1 MHFLVDCLFDLCA
14 CQAHFSSSGMIL
26 FRASILI
33 KDSVT
38 SPQQGFINLPILTC
52 PKSFSF
58 HPSKEIRPDEW
69 QSPRATH
76 IPSDGRSFV
85 CRLPMTLRPRPQT
98 VSSSARPAV
107 TQNDTVRD
115 ARNCREEE
123 KKQLNHSVTQTLIGR
138 KESVLPRRLSDGI
151 RMSHDF
157 YFRMAKMKTRKKQR
171 NSSYHLSPSH
181 SSPPSPPSP
190 ILSAPP
196 LLFPP

>member
-1 MHFLVDCLFDLCA
+1 MREDPRGNIGDPILCDALLIAQLWLRLTFQGLMHFLVDCLFDLCA

-26 FRASILI
+26 FRASFLI

-58 HPSKEIRPDEW
+58 HRSKEIRPDEW
-69 QSPRATH
+69 QSPHATH

-123 KKQLNHSVTQTLIGR
+123 K
-138 KESVLPRRLSDGI
+138 
-151 RMSHDF
+151 
-157 YFRMAKMKTRKKQR
+157 
-171 NSSYHLSPSH
+171 NS
-181 SSPPSPPSP
+181 
-190 ILSAPP
+190 
-196 LLFPP
+196 